1 MKRAKT
7 NGFTRTGNRRAMALF
22 MAALAMGTLLTGCG
36 ERAHIIQTI
45 AVSRTHIVDKVEADC
60 GIVPKEG
67 HVLDGQALFL
77 RGIGI

>member
-36 ERAHIIQTI
+36 ERA
-45 AVSRTHIVDKVEADC
+45 
-60 GIVPKEG
+60 EG
-67 HVLDGQALFL
+67 TSESGGQSDASSSEEQPSA
-77 RGIGI
+77 RHKRASPPMARRSGKCSS